1 MREVLSISV
10 RPPPYPS
17 TAQHTS
23 VASCKRRTGAR
34 PGSAKFLWFEAK
46 SVALRTRGPMQR
58 SALCSRPVSPLQAHH
73 APCGCVATAQC
84 CGALVACPASL
95 ASRGE
100 AREGHAR
107 THVGFKWG
115 PCASSGT
122 SARQGEGTWWPPRTA
137 RVPNRMC
144 GGSALGPCCLAGLRT
159 GIWRGVFAC
168 PPKIMQRPT
177 RRAPPNSTNARG
189 RQPARILRTPGALH
203 RRVMERFRR
212 RS

>member
-1 MREVLSISV
+1 MLKPANQTDSYTRVLSVLKPRFLSRGGRQPKKITTKTPRRFQTALNLSLSSSKGKRQSTKMREVLSISV
-10 RPPPYPS
+10 RPPPSPS

-73 APCGCVATAQC
+73 APCGCVTTAQC
-84 CGALVACPASL
+84 CGALVARPASL

-100 AREGHAR
+100 ARKGHAR

-115 PCASSGT
+115 PLHPLA
-122 SARQGEGTWWPPRTA
+122 PRPG
-137 RVPNRMC
+137 RGRGP
-144 GGSALGPCCLAGLRT
+144 GG
-159 GIWRGVFAC
+159 
-168 PPKIMQRPT
+168 
-177 RRAPPNSTNARG
+177 RRAPPECQTGCVA
-189 RQPARILRTPGALH
+189 AAL
-203 RRVMERFRR
+203 
-212 RS
+212 